1 LLRPGVVSQFALLL
15 KAISS
20 LGALTCFYLQVYQVA
35 ALSRRHGPKAR
46 KMKMRG
52 RMVSAKPYN
61 VKLLVAL
68 IGGSGVIAVGALS
81 MAFGQEQAGQV
92 SVAKSSGMNIG
103 STSTETTPALVPAT
117 TMAQPAM
124 KGPAPLPTEEQAPAA
139 P

>member
-1 LLRPGVVSQFALLL
+1 
-15 KAISS
+15 
-20 LGALTCFYLQVYQVA
+20 
-35 ALSRRHGPKAR
+35 
-46 KMKMRG
+46 
-52 RMVSAKPYN
+52 MVSAKPYN

-103 STSTETTPALVPAT
+103 STTTETTPGLVPAT

-124 KGPAPLPTEEQAPAA
+124 KGPAALPTEEQAPAA

>member
-1 LLRPGVVSQFALLL
+1 
-15 KAISS
+15 
-20 LGALTCFYLQVYQVA
+20 
-35 ALSRRHGPKAR
+35 
-46 KMKMRG
+46 
-52 RMVSAKPYN
+52 MVSAKPYN

-68 IGGSGVIAVGALS
+68 IGGSGVIAVGALC

-103 STSTETTPALVPAT
+103 STSTEATPALVPAT

-124 KGPAPLPTEEQAPAA
+124 KGPAALPTEEQGPAA

>member
-1 LLRPGVVSQFALLL
+1 
-15 KAISS
+15 
-20 LGALTCFYLQVYQVA
+20 
-35 ALSRRHGPKAR
+35 
-46 KMKMRG
+46 
-52 RMVSAKPYN
+52 MVSAKPYN